1 MKKSVIAI
9 GFVALLL
16 AGNAQPAS
24 AHAPAKATRAHVAAM
39 HHPAHRRVA
48 YAQPYS
54 HYAQL
59 IQMMFSEARSL
70 GYAGP
75 LPKVASLHFRRG
87 APASSDGTSSYD
99 TSTSDNQATDTQAL
113 IDSQNAQTASDNENQ
128 AIEQM
133 NDTAAQNASMAA
145 AEEQNDAAVAAAQQ
159 TEINAGN

>member
-1 MKKSVIAI
+1 MRKSVIAI

-24 AHAPAKATRAHVAAM
+24 AHAPTKATRAHVAAV

-48 YAQPYS
+48 HARPYS
-54 HYAQL
+54 NYAQL

-75 LPKVASLHFRRG
+75 LPKVASLHFKRG
-87 APASSDGTSSYD
+87 APASSDDTWSYD
-99 TSTSDNQATDTQAL
+99 TSASDNQAADTQAA
-113 IDSQNAQTASDNENQ
+113 IDAQNAQMESDNENQ
-128 AIEQM
+128 AIQEM
-133 NDTAAQNASMAA
+133 NDTNALNASMAA
-145 AEEQNDAAVAAAQQ
+145 AEEQNDEAVAATQQ